1 MSCIVLTKLW
11 SLVEYG
17 GTGSFVVSIDNF
29 EDFGDAIRDK
39 LIKEITGLKIA
50 AGKGSKAF

>member
-1 MSCIVLTKLW
+1 
-11 SLVEYG
+11 
-17 GTGSFVVSIDNF
+17 VSIDNF

-50 AGKGSKAF
+50 AGKGSKA